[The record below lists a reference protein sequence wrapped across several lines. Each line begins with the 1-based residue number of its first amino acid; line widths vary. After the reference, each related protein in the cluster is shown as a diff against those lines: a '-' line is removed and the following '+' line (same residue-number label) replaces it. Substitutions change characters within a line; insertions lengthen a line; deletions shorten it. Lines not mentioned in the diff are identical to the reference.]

1 MRVTDFGGGEWLIV
15 RRFAPWLR
23 RVRPL
28 AIVTE
33 SERYRE
39 VSFTR
44 LRGRSTTE
52 TRPGFEDWL
61 MLGFAVG
68 EAAGLALILSPAI
81 LVELVAWAV
90 AGAFLWLARLT
101 GLVRARVDLIAPPP
115 AVRSL
120 APVRVLLV
128 PSRAAAGLVRELGEL
143 IETTPDLDPENE
155 PRVRKL
161 FSATGA
167 RVERHFGLP
176 WRLSGRRVPAV

>member
-1 MRVTDFGGGEWLIV
+1 MRVTDSDGGEWLIV

-23 RVRPL
+23 RIRPL

-44 LRGRSTTE
+44 SRGRSGE
-52 TRPGFEDWL
+52 RLGFEDWL

-68 EAAGLALILSPAI
+68 QAAGLALILSPVVI
-81 LVELVAWAV
+81 GELLAWAA
-90 AGAFLWLARLT
+90 AGAFLRLARLT

-128 PSRAAAGLVRELGEL
+128 PGSAADRLIRELATL
-143 IETTPDLDPENE
+143 IETTPDFDPENE

-161 FSATGA
+161 FSVTGA

-176 WRLSGRRVPAV
+176 WRLSGRRARAA

>member
-1 MRVTDFGGGEWLIV
+1 MRVTDADGGEWLIV

-23 RVRPL
+23 RIRPI

-44 LRGRSTTE
+44 HRGRSAE
-52 TRPGFEDWL
+52 KERLGFEDLL
-61 MLGFAVG
+61 MLGFAATQV
-68 EAAGLALILSPAI
+68 AGLALILSPVLLA
-81 LVELVAWAV
+81 ELVAWAV
-90 AGAFLWLARLT
+90 TGAFLWLARLT
-101 GLVRARVDLIAPPP
+101 GLMRARIDLVAPPP

-128 PSRAAAGLVRELGEL
+128 PRTAAARLVRELGGL
-143 IETTPDLDPENE
+143 IETTPDFDPENE

-161 FSATGA
+161 LSATGA

-176 WRLSGRRVPAV
+176 WRLSARRARVS

>member
-1 MRVTDFGGGEWLIV
+1 MRVTDTDGGEWLIV

-23 RVRPL
+23 RIRPL

-44 LRGRSTTE
+44 LRGRSGAE
-52 TRPGFEDWL
+52 ERLGFEDWL

-68 EAAGLALILSPAI
+68 QAAGLALILSPVI

-90 AGAFLWLARLT
+90 TGTVLWSARLT
-101 GLVRARVDLIAPPP
+101 GLARARIDLVAPPP
-115 AVRSL
+115 SARSL

-128 PSRAAAGLVRELGEL
+128 PGKAAAELTRELVTL
-143 IETTPDLDPENE
+143 IETTPDFDPGNE

-161 FSATGA
+161 GA

-176 WRLSGRRVPAV
+176 WRLSGRRVPAA

>member
-1 MRVTDFGGGEWLIV
+1 MRVIGTDGGEWLIV

-23 RVRPL
+23 RIRPFAL
-28 AIVTE
+28 VTE

-44 LRGRSTTE
+44 GRFAAE
-52 TRPGFEDWL
+52 GRLGFEDWL
-61 MLGFAVG
+61 MLGFAG
-68 EAAGLALILSPAI
+68 AQAAGLALLLSPFVLTEI
-81 LVELVAWAV
+81 VAWLV
-90 AGAFLWLARLT
+90 AGAVLLLARLT

-120 APVRVLLV
+120 APVRVLSV
-128 PSRAAAGLVRELGEL
+128 PRSASGSLVRELATL
-143 IETTPDLDPENE
+143 VETTPGFDPENE

-167 RVERHFGLP
+167 RVDRHFGLR
-176 WRLSGRRVPAV
+176 WRISRRVRAA

>member
-1 MRVTDFGGGEWLIV
+1 MRVADPEGGEWLIV

-23 RVRPL
+23 RVRPF

-44 LRGRSTTE
+44 HRGRSAE
-52 TRPGFEDWL
+52 KERLSFEDL
-61 MLGFAVG
+61 LVMAFVLAYTAGFA
-68 EAAGLALILSPAI
+68 LLLSPFLLA
-81 LVELVAWAV
+81 ELAAWTVTGAV
-90 AGAFLWLARLT
+90 LWLARLT

-115 AVRSL
+115 AERSL

-128 PSRAAAGLVRELGEL
+128 PRTAAVRLTGELTTL
-143 IETTPDLDPENE
+143 IETTPDFDPENE

-176 WRLSGRRVPAV
+176 WRLSGRRVRAV

>member
-1 MRVTDFGGGEWLIV
+1 MRVTDTGGGEWLIV

-23 RVRPL
+23 RIRPL

-44 LRGRSTTE
+44 HRGRSAE
-52 TRPGFEDWL
+52 EARPGFEDWL

-68 EAAGLALILSPAI
+68 QAAGLALILSPVLLA
-81 LVELVAWAV
+81 ELALWGLTGAV
-90 AGAFLWLARLT
+90 LRLARLT
-101 GLVRARVDLIAPPP
+101 GLVRVRVDLIAPPP

-128 PSRAAAGLVRELGEL
+128 PGKTAAELVRELATL
-143 IETTPDLDPENE
+143 IETIPEFDPENE

-161 FSATGA
+161 FLATGA
-167 RVERHFGLP
+167 RVDRHFGLP

>member
-1 MRVTDFGGGEWLIV
+1 MRVTDVGGGEWLIV

-23 RVRPL
+23 RIRPF

-44 LRGRSTTE
+44 GRYTAE
-52 TRPGFEDWL
+52 ARLGFEDWL
-61 MLGFAVG
+61 MLGFAGVQ
-68 EAAGLALILSPAI
+68 ATGLALVLSPVL
-81 LVELVAWAV
+81 LVEIAAWLL
-90 AGAFLWLARLT
+90 AGSALWLVRLT

-120 APVRVLLV
+120 APVRVLSV
-128 PSRAAAGLVRELGEL
+128 PLSAADRLARELATL
-143 IETTPDLDPENE
+143 IETTPDFDPENE

-167 RVERHFGLP
+167 RVDRHFGLR
-176 WRLSGRRVPAV
+176 WRLSGRRVPAA

>member
-1 MRVTDFGGGEWLIV
+1 MRVTDPGGGEWLVV

-23 RVRPL
+23 RIRPI

-44 LRGRSTTE
+44 HRGRSAE
-52 TRPGFEDWL
+52 RERLGFEDVL
-61 MLGFAVG
+61 MLVFAVTQT
-68 EAAGLALILSPAI
+68 AGLALILSPFLLAEI
-81 LVELVAWAV
+81 LAWTLTGAV
-90 AGAFLWLARLT
+90 LWLVRLT
-101 GLVRARVDLIAPPP
+101 GLVRARIDLIAPPP

-128 PSRAAAGLVRELGEL
+128 PGKAAARLTRELATL
-143 IETTPDLDPENE
+143 IETTPDFDPENE

-176 WRLSGRRVPAV
+176 WRLSARRVRAV

>member
-1 MRVTDFGGGEWLIV
+1 MRVSGADGGEWLIV

-23 RVRPL
+23 RIRPF

-44 LRGRSTTE
+44 HRGRPAAE
-52 TRPGFEDWL
+52 ERLGFEDWL
-61 MLGFAVG
+61 MLAIAGAH
-68 EAAGLALILSPAI
+68 AAGLALVVSPAL
-81 LVELVAWAV
+81 LVELVAWTS

-115 AVRSL
+115 ATRSL
-120 APVRVLLV
+120 APVRVLSV
-128 PSRAAAGLVRELGEL
+128 PRSAADRLTRELGEL
-143 IETTPDLDPENE
+143 IESTPDFDPENE

-167 RVERHFGLP
+167 RVDRHFGLP
-176 WRLSGRRVPAV
+176 WRLSGRRVPAA

>member
-1 MRVTDFGGGEWLIV
+1 MRVTDAEGGEWLIV

-23 RVRPL
+23 RIRPL

-44 LRGRSTTE
+44 HRGRSAE
-52 TRPGFEDWL
+52 EERLGFGDWL
-61 MLGFAVG
+61 MLGIAVG
-68 EAAGLALILSPAI
+68 QAAGVALILSPVLMA
-81 LVELVAWAV
+81 ELVAWAV
-90 AGAFLWLARLT
+90 TGAVLRLLRLT
-101 GLVRARVDLIAPPP
+101 GLVRTRVDLIAPPP

-128 PSRAAAGLVRELGEL
+128 PGKSAAELVRELATL
-143 IETTPDLDPENE
+143 IESTPDFDPENE

-161 FSATGA
+161 FLATGA

-176 WRLSGRRVPAV
+176 WRVSGRPAPAA

>member
-1 MRVTDFGGGEWLIV
+1 MRVTDTDGGEWLIV

-23 RVRPL
+23 RIRPL

-33 SERYRE
+33 SESYRE

-44 LRGRSTTE
+44 LRGEPTAGK
-52 TRPGFEDWL
+52 RPGLEDWL
-61 MLGFAVG
+61 MLGFAVAQ
-68 EAAGLALILSPAI
+68 AAGLALILSPVI
-81 LVELVAWAV
+81 LVELVAWAG

-101 GLVRARVDLIAPPP
+101 GLIRARIDLIAPPP

-128 PSRAAAGLVRELGEL
+128 PRAASARLVRELGDL
-143 IETTPDLDPENE
+143 IETTSDFDPENE

-176 WRLSGRRVPAV
+176 WRLSGRQVPAA